1 MFEEERV
8 IAEMDKQIL
17 VSFYENAKD
26 KETIKELDK
35 LIKKGKMGNTFLKS
49 NYGGRNNP
57 SIEAARRLAMAYVLI
72 SDRPTYDYWRA
83 NNINIFH
90 GTNANA
96 LIGISKYGLNS
107 VDTIK
112 SHNEKVLSGE
122 RWSQCDGKRDFISLT
137 DVLEVAWYYMT
148 KDKEAFPVLIGT
160 SEEMLRASGASS
172 TFVHSDLPEIAIG
185 GDIPL
190 ETIKCI
196 CVPKDKVES
205 TKILFSNTNIQ
216 VLGLANIKNKYFW
229 CDCMNLETYFYP
241 EEYEKYKLNQ
251 RKEVESNKITPED
264 LKNNSLKRNISSIK
278 KMYNWMIDKYI
289 KGDLRHGNTR

>member
-26 KETIKELDK
+26 KETIKELDRLLK
-35 LIKKGKMGNTFLKS
+35 EGMLGNISLNS
-49 NYGGRNNP
+49 SYEGRNNP
-57 SIEAARRLAMAYVLI
+57 GIEAARRLAMAYVLI

-160 SEEMLRASGASS
+160 SEEMLRASGVSS

-196 CVPKDKVES
+196 CVPKDKVEY
-205 TKILFSNTNIQ
+205 TKILFRNTNIQ
-216 VLGLANIKNKYFW
+216 VLGLTNLKNKYFW

-241 EEYEKYKLNQ
+241 EEYEKYKLNY

-289 KGDLRHGNTR
+289 KGELRHGNTR